1 MTKADEAK
9 SVQSTILEKL
19 SRIEDYL
26 QKFNTQNDNISRLK
40 ARRNILESLRVEFEE
55 NQYELEKLDS
65 KTEESKAQHR
75 SVRINFENKYC
86 DLMGEI
92 IEIIEKSESSNSY
105 QSSTS
110 TLQTN
115 QNNKE
120 CILNL
125 PALNLKTFSGSYKD
139 WTNFENCF
147 KSVID
152 ENKSLNYR
160 QKLQYLKSCLR
171 EEALRAI
178 ESSSI
183 SDENYSKSWEILE
196 KRFKNTRLIVQDHVM
211 SILNAPLLLKSSPAA
226 LRELLDNVITNM
238 AALKTLKIPVESWD
252 ALVIPIIAEKLDFNS
267 KREWQ
272 TSLDTRVPTYE
283 QFISFL
289 EKRVTVLEA
298 LNSCGNSGNQNN
310 THSKSNQITKRTTT
324 HLATTKPKRSSCS
337 YCKSNEHMIHQCPE
351 FINLSV
357 QGRLEKVKL
366 IKLCINCLRNNHF
379 VENCR
384 VTTKCRNCNKKHHSL
399 LHVDTSSQQG
409 NTTTLN
415 NVSTHA
421 NHSTYSNQSNTVLL
435 ATAIVL
441 IKNSKNQ
448 NQPRRIFLDPGSMS
462 NCITKK
468 ACKELGLRSFKE
480 NFEIKGVNGTT
491 SNTTQAVFIN
501 IKSRYNA
508 YSAGNVKCIVVD
520 KITESLPLVPLN
532 PDDLEIPKDVQLA
545 DPHFYESSKVDV
557 LIGGG
562 LFWSLLCV
570 GQFSLP
576 TGLVFQKTH
585 FGFIAG
591 GPYCSKSNAHP
602 AINRHNTSAINTAYC
617 NLAVTAQDSMEERVA
632 KFFEVEGG
640 STGFHDKQTLSDEE
654 VKCEKHFKTTTI
666 RDTKGRFIIK
676 LPTKGNNINVGESKK
691 LAMKR
696 FFSLEKK
703 FAKDENLKTAYSKFM
718 HEYLA
723 LGHMQLTSN
732 NPKTN
737 TLYLPHHAVHKESS
751 TTTKLRVVFDASA
764 TTANGTSLND
774 NLMRGPVIQRDLFSI
789 ILQFRTFR
797 FALNA
802 DIAKMY
808 RQIRVNDED
817 ANYQLILW
825 RDDPNKP
832 LQTYKLLTLT
842 YGTKP
847 ASFIATRCLA
857 ELATINEEKFPTAC
871 RVIKNNFYMDDLL
884 TGADSIPELIQ
895 IRDQVINIL
904 KQGQFEI
911 RKFHSNDDSI
921 LPNCEG
927 NNSRGQV
934 DLNKNEQ
941 TKILGLSWESKY
953 DTLGYDF
960 CLGNTPKRVTKR
972 VILSLSSQIFD
983 PLGLI
988 GPVIMK
994 AKIILQQLWSLKLG
1008 WDESVPLSIHSAWTT
1023 FLAELHNLKNIKI
1036 PRKTISDSL
1045 VISAELHGFS
1055 DASQQGYGA
1064 AVYLRVLNEFGAY
1077 EIKLMCARSRVA
1089 PLKTM
1094 TIPRLELC
1102 GALLLAQLMSKV
1114 RQNISIKIIREIFWT
1129 DSSIVLAWIHTPAN
1143 SLNIFVGN
1151 RISEITALTKPT
1163 AWRHINSE
1171 NNAADILSRGAYP
1184 SEIIQNSI
1192 WFSGPEFLKLPEDQW
1207 PRSHL
1212 NVNHDNVP
1220 EKKDPVI
1227 VCSAGTISEALLHQ
1241 YSTFNKLQ
1249 RVMAWILRFVNNCKN
1264 TNKIR
1269 NSNLSTK
1276 ELNEALFGII
1286 RIVQQVEFTGDW
1298 NNLNQNKALSNNS
1311 KILSLNPFM
1320 DENKLIRVGG
1330 RLKNSALDRDVKH
1343 PILLPKNSVVTKLL
1357 VRQEHERLLHAGP
1370 QATLASIRQRF
1381 WIISA
1386 RSVIR
1391 QILHKCHPCFKI
1403 NPTRPKFKMGDL
1415 PAPRVQPARPFL
1427 TSGVDYAGPIL
1438 IKESRG
1444 RGKRL
1449 IKAYIVLFICF
1460 ATKAVHIEIVSDLS
1474 KDEFLAA
1481 LRRFMSRRGHPRDIH
1496 SDNGT
1501 NFIGAKNELR
1511 EIAEFLRK
1519 HEGQISREL
1528 SNINVNWHLIPP
1540 KSPHMGGLW
1549 EANIKSMKKHLKKTV
1564 GNSHLTMNE
1573 MYTLLVRIEACLNSR
1588 PLIPLTNDPN
1598 DLQVLTPGHF
1608 LIGEPLT
1615 ALPEYDLQ
1623 EIPLNRL
1630 SRWQL
1635 VERLRNH
1642 YWTRWTREYLTTLQS
1657 RGKWFQNNNN
1667 PDLVG
1672 SMVVL
1677 VEDNLPPLSWRMGRI
1692 CDVHPGDDGQIR
1704 VVSVK
1709 TTNGIV
1715 QRTVKKVC
1723 LLPTENISDAQ

>member
-1 MTKADEAK
+1 
-9 SVQSTILEKL
+9 
-19 SRIEDYL
+19 
-26 QKFNTQNDNISRLK
+26 
-40 ARRNILESLRVEFEE
+40 
-55 NQYELEKLDS
+55 
-65 KTEESKAQHR
+65 
-75 SVRINFENKYC
+75 
-86 DLMGEI
+86 
-92 IEIIEKSESSNSY
+92 
-105 QSSTS
+105 
-110 TLQTN
+110 
-115 QNNKE
+115 
-120 CILNL
+120 
-125 PALNLKTFSGSYKD
+125 
-139 WTNFENCF
+139 
-147 KSVID
+147 
-152 ENKSLNYR
+152 
-160 QKLQYLKSCLR
+160 
-171 EEALRAI
+171 
-178 ESSSI
+178 
-183 SDENYSKSWEILE
+183 
-196 KRFKNTRLIVQDHVM
+196 
-211 SILNAPLLLKSSPAA
+211 
-226 LRELLDNVITNM
+226 
-238 AALKTLKIPVESWD
+238 
-252 ALVIPIIAEKLDFNS
+252 
-267 KREWQ
+267 
-272 TSLDTRVPTYE
+272 
-283 QFISFL
+283 
-289 EKRVTVLEA
+289 
-298 LNSCGNSGNQNN
+298 
-310 THSKSNQITKRTTT
+310 
-324 HLATTKPKRSSCS
+324 
-337 YCKSNEHMIHQCPE
+337 
-351 FINLSV
+351 
-357 QGRLEKVKL
+357 
-366 IKLCINCLRNNHF
+366 
-379 VENCR
+379 
-384 VTTKCRNCNKKHHSL
+384 
-399 LHVDTSSQQG
+399 
-409 NTTTLN
+409 
-415 NVSTHA
+415 
-421 NHSTYSNQSNTVLL
+421 
-435 ATAIVL
+435 
-441 IKNSKNQ
+441 
-448 NQPRRIFLDPGSMS
+448 
-462 NCITKK
+462 
-468 ACKELGLRSFKE
+468 
-480 NFEIKGVNGTT
+480 
-491 SNTTQAVFIN
+491 
-501 IKSRYNA
+501 
-508 YSAGNVKCIVVD
+508 
-520 KITESLPLVPLN
+520 
-532 PDDLEIPKDVQLA
+532 
-545 DPHFYESSKVDV
+545 
-557 LIGGG
+557 
-562 LFWSLLCV
+562 
-570 GQFSLP
+570 
-576 TGLVFQKTH
+576 
-585 FGFIAG
+585 
-591 GPYCSKSNAHP
+591 
-602 AINRHNTSAINTAYC
+602 
-617 NLAVTAQDSMEERVA
+617 
-632 KFFEVEGG
+632 
-640 STGFHDKQTLSDEE
+640 
-654 VKCEKHFKTTTI
+654 
-666 RDTKGRFIIK
+666 
-676 LPTKGNNINVGESKK
+676 
-691 LAMKR
+691 
-696 FFSLEKK
+696 
-703 FAKDENLKTAYSKFM
+703 
-718 HEYLA
+718 
-723 LGHMQLTSN
+723 
-732 NPKTN
+732 
-737 TLYLPHHAVHKESS
+737 
-751 TTTKLRVVFDASA
+751 
-764 TTANGTSLND
+764 
-774 NLMRGPVIQRDLFSI
+774 
-789 ILQFRTFR
+789 
-797 FALNA
+797 
-802 DIAKMY
+802 MY

-832 LQTYKLLTLT
+832 VQTYKLLTLT

-871 RVIKNNFYMDDLL
+871 HVIKNNFYMDDLL
-884 TGADSIPELIQ
+884 TG
-895 IRDQVINIL
+895 
-904 KQGQFEI
+904 QFEI
-911 RKFHSNDDSI
+911 RKFHSNDD
-921 LPNCEG
+921 
-927 NNSRGQV
+927 
-934 DLNKNEQ
+934 
-941 TKILGLSWESKY
+941 
-953 DTLGYDF
+953 DF
-960 CLGNTPKRVTKR
+960 CLGNTTKKVTKR

-1008 WDESVPLSIHSAWTT
+1008 WDEAVPLSIHSAWTT

-1036 PRKTISDSL
+1036 SRKTISNSL

-1089 PLKTM
+1089 PFKTM
-1094 TIPRLELC
+1094 TMPRLELC

-1171 NNAADILSRGAYP
+1171 NNAADILSRGSYP
-1184 SEIIQNSI
+1184 SEIIQNPI
-1192 WFSGPEFLKLPEDQW
+1192 WFSGPGFLKLPEHQW

-1212 NVNHDNVP
+1212 KVNCDNAP

-1249 RVMAWILRFVNNCKN
+1249 RVMAWTLRFVHNCKN

-1269 NSNLSTK
+1269 
-1276 ELNEALFGII
+1276 
-1286 RIVQQVEFTGDW
+1286 RI
-1298 NNLNQNKALSNNS
+1298 NKAPSNNS

-1343 PILLPKNSVVTKLL
+1343 PILLPKNRVVTKLL

-1386 RSVIR
+1386 RSAIR

-1460 ATKAVHIEIVSDLS
+1460 ATKAVHIEMVSDLS

-1481 LRRFMSRRGHPRDIH
+1481 LRRFMSRLGHPLDIH

-1511 EIAEFLRK
+1511 EITEFLRK

-1573 MYTLLVRIEACLNSR
+1573 MYTLLVRIEACLNSG
-1588 PLIPLTNDPN
+1588 PLIPLTNDLN
-1598 DLQVLTPGHF
+1598 DRQVLTSGHF
-1608 LIGEPLT
+1608 LIVEPLT

-1623 EIPLNRL
+1623 GIPLNRL

-1657 RGKWFQNNNN
+1657 RGKWFQNNSN

-1672 SMVVL
+1672 YMVVL

-1704 VVSVK
+1704 VISVK

-1715 QRTVKKVC
+1715 QRTVKFVC
-1723 LLPTENISDAQ
+1723 LLPTGNISDAQ